1 MKKIFS
7 ILIIVSIFYTSLF
20 QVGFALSD
28 YEKEVLSALSIVQG
42 DPNGSMR
49 YEESVSRAE
58 CAKIVVAASP
68 YRDMVDIE
76 SKISPFKD
84 VTFQHWA
91 SPYVATGIKYGLFK
105 GYMDSS
111 FRPSNTVLLEE
122 AIVMFMRVLG
132 YTDEDLGDDWPYSQ
146 TEAAKKAGLLNNV
159 NKSAGQK
166 LTRYDISTIA
176 YNTLAAKQKNS
187 DITYL
192 STFNRT
198 IGPKTVS
205 SSLWFEEFGADS
217 SIRVV
222 RDGVSAT
229 LEDVKTND
237 IVYYMEEYKTAL
249 VYSKK
254 ITGIYEDA
262 IPSKNSPSSVIIS
275 GVTYNLEGTNALSK
289 LASGGSFR
297 FGDSVTLL
305 IGKDGGVADVLVS
318 SANSGIGDK
327 IYGLLTAVGAKET
340 TVSGTK
346 VTKPYVKIHL
356 PSGQVHEYITDK
368 NYESILNRV
377 VSVKLENGVATLT
390 QNMANH
396 GISGKV
402 VWGSGT
408 NKIGSANLSNDVK
421 IIETSTVE
429 NFETASVTSVY
440 PQRLN
445 GLSISSSDILYASK
459 DAMGNIDSM
468 IIYNITGDANTYGIV
483 TKSKSNSA
491 GNNISGSYEYIANGI
506 KNAFSTQNKT
516 FGVSSGQA
524 VQIKTNGREI
534 TSMTPLSKL
543 PSEKITDIN
552 GSNIT
557 LGGKTYTMS
566 DKVQIYI
573 KKQSLSGS
581 YTLVTMD
588 EFTQLT
594 EEYDAY
600 AYIDKPFSS
609 GGRVRVIIL
618 S

>member
-1 MKKIFS
+1 
-7 ILIIVSIFYTSLF
+7 
-20 QVGFALSD
+20 
-28 YEKEVLSALSIVQG
+28 
-42 DPNGSMR
+42 MR
-49 YEESVSRAE
+49 YQDNVSRAE

-68 YRDMVDIE
+68 YRDMVDKD

-105 GYMDSS
+105 GYMDAT

-166 LTRYDISTIA
+166 LSRYDISTIA
-176 YNTLAAKQKNS
+176 YNTLTAKQKNS

-198 IGPKTVS
+198 LGPKTVTS
-205 SSLWFEEFGADS
+205 SNWFEDFGADS

-262 IPSKNSPSSVIIS
+262 IPSKNSPSSVVIS
-275 GVTYNLEGTNALSK
+275 GITYNLEGTNALSK
-289 LASGGSFR
+289 LASGGNFR
-297 FGDSVTLL
+297 FGDSVTLF
-305 IGKDGGVADVLVS
+305 IGKDGGVADVSVS
-318 SANSGIGDK
+318 TANSGIGDK
-327 IYGLLTAVGAKET
+327 LYGLLTAVGTKET

-356 PSGQVHEYITDK
+356 PSGQTLEYITDK

-377 VSVKLENGVATLT
+377 VSVKLEGGVATLT
-390 QNMANH
+390 QNLPNH

-408 NKIGSANLSNDVK
+408 NKIGSSNLSNDVK

-459 DAMGNIDSM
+459 DANGNVDSM

-483 TKSKSNSA
+483 TKAKSNSV
-491 GNNISGSYEYIANGI
+491 GTIISGSYEYISNGTEG
-506 KNAFSTQNKT
+506 AVSTQNKT
-516 FGVSSGQA
+516 FGVLSGQA
-524 VQIKTNGREI
+524 VQIKTNGREV

-543 PSEKITDIN
+543 SSDKITDVN

-557 LGGKTYTMS
+557 VDGKTYTMS
-566 DKVQIYI
+566 DKVQIYVR
-573 KKQSLSGS
+573 KQYSSAS
-581 YTLVTMD
+581 YTLITMD
-588 EFTQLT
+588 EFI
-594 EEYDAY
+594 EMANKYNASV
-600 AYIDKPFSS
+600 YIDKPFSS
-609 GGRVRVIIL
+609 GGRVRVVIL
-618 S
+618 R

>member
-1 MKKIFS
+1 MKKIIS
-7 ILIIVSIFYTSLF
+7 ILIIVSILCTSLF
-20 QVGFALSD
+20 QTGFALSD
-28 YEKEVLSALSIVQG
+28 YEREVLSALSIIQG
-42 DPNGSMR
+42 DPGGNMR
-49 YEESVSRAE
+49 YSENVSRAE
-58 CAKIVVAASP
+58 CAKIVVAAST
-68 YRDMVDIE
+68 YRDMVDKD

-84 VTFQHWA
+84 VTFEHWA

-105 GYMDSS
+105 GYMDAT
-111 FRPSNTVLLEE
+111 FRPSNSVLLEE

-132 YTDEDLGDDWPYSQ
+132 YTDEDLGEDWPYSQ

-166 LTRYDISTIA
+166 LSRYDISTIA
-176 YNTLAAKQKNS
+176 YNTLVAKQKNS

-192 STFNRT
+192 STFNRA
-198 IGPKTVS
+198 IGPKTVTS
-205 SSLWFEEFGADS
+205 SNWFEEFGADS

-229 LEDVKTND
+229 MEDVKLND

-262 IPSKNSPSSVIIS
+262 IPSKNSPSSVVVS
-275 GVTYNLEGTNALSK
+275 GITYNLEGTNALSK
-289 LASGGSFR
+289 LASGGIFR

-305 IGKDGGVADVLVS
+305 IGKNGGVADVSVS

-327 IYGLLTAVGAKET
+327 IYGLLTQTGTKET

-346 VTKPYVKIHL
+346 VTKPYVKIYL
-356 PSGQVHEYITDK
+356 PSGQALEYITDK
-368 NYESILNRV
+368 NYESVLNQV
-377 VSVKLENGVATLT
+377 VSVKLENGIATLT
-390 QNMANH
+390 QNLSNH

-408 NKIGSANLSNDVK
+408 NKIGSATLSNDVK
-421 IIETSTVE
+421 ILETSTVE
-429 NFETASVTSVY
+429 NYESASVISVY

-445 GLSISSSDILYASK
+445 GLSIASSDILYASK
-459 DAMGNIDSM
+459 DSNGNVDSM

-483 TKSKSNSA
+483 TKAKNNSKDNFA
-491 GNNISGSYEYIANGI
+491 SGSYEYISNGTEG
-506 KNAFSTQNKT
+506 AVSTQNKT

-543 PSEKITDIN
+543 PSEKITDIT

-566 DKVQIYI
+566 DKVQIYV
-573 KKQSLSGS
+573 KKKYSAAS
-581 YTLVTMD
+581 YTLITMD
-588 EFTQLT
+588 EFTQT
-594 EEYDAY
+594 ADQYDAY
-600 AYIDKPFSS
+600 VYMDKPFSS
-609 GGRVRVIIL
+609 GGRVRIIVL

>member
-1 MKKIFS
+1 MKKIIS
-7 ILIIVSIFYTSLF
+7 ILIIVSILCTSLF
-20 QVGFALSD
+20 QVSFALSD

-68 YRDMVDIE
+68 YRDMVDKE

-84 VTFQHWA
+84 VTFEHWA

-105 GYMDSS
+105 GYMDST

-159 NKSAGQK
+159 NKSTGQK

-176 YNTLAAKQKNS
+176 YNTLAACPKNS
-187 DITYL
+187 SITLL

-198 IGPKTVS
+198 IGPKTVT

-222 RDGVSAT
+222 RDGISAT
-229 LEDVKTND
+229 IEDVKTND
-237 IVYYMEEYKTAL
+237 IVYFMEEYKIAL

-262 IPSKNSPSSVIIS
+262 IPSKNSPSSVVVS

-289 LASGGSFR
+289 LASGGTFK

-305 IGKDGGVADVLVS
+305 IGKDGSVADVSVS
-318 SANSGIGDK
+318 SASSGIGDK
-327 IYGLLTAVGAKET
+327 IYGLLTAVGTKET

-346 VTKPYVKIHL
+346 VTKPFVKIHL

-396 GISGKV
+396 GISGKI

-408 NKIGSANLSNDVK
+408 NKIGSTNLSNDVK
-421 IIETSTVE
+421 IIETSSVE
-429 NFETASVTSVY
+429 NFETASVLSVY

-445 GLSISSSDILYASK
+445 GLNISSSDILYASK
-459 DAMGNIDSM
+459 DSNGNVDSM
-468 IIYNITGDANTYGIV
+468 IIYNITGDANTYGVV
-483 TKSKSNSA
+483 TKAKNNSMD
-491 GNNISGSYEYIANGI
+491 NNISGSYEYITNGTEG
-506 KNAFSTQNKT
+506 AFSTQNKT

-543 PSEKITDIN
+543 SSDKITDIA

-557 LGGKTYTMS
+557 VDGKTYTMS
-566 DKVQIYI
+566 DRVQIYL
-573 KKQSLSGS
+573 KKQYSSTS
-581 YTLVTMD
+581 YTLITMD
-588 EFTQLT
+588 EFIQMA
-594 EEYDAY
+594 EEHNASV
-600 AYIDKPFSS
+600 YIDKPFSS
-609 GGRVRVIIL
+609 GGRIRVIIL

>member
-1 MKKIFS
+1 MKKIIS
-7 ILIIVSIFYTSLF
+7 ILIIVSVLFTSLSLT
-20 QVGFALSD
+20 GFALSD
-28 YEKEVLSALSIVQG
+28 YEREVLSALSIVQG
-42 DPNGSMR
+42 DPNGDMR
-49 YEESVSRAE
+49 YSDNVSRGE

-68 YRDMVDIE
+68 YRDMVDKD

-84 VTFQHWA
+84 VTFEHWA

-105 GYMDSS
+105 GYMDAT

-146 TEAAKKAGLLNNV
+146 IEAAKKAGLLNNV
-159 NKSAGQK
+159 NKAAGQK

-176 YNTLAAKQKNS
+176 YNTLAACPKNS
-187 DITYL
+187 NITHL

-198 IGPKTVS
+198 IGPKTVTAS
-205 SSLWFEEFGADS
+205 NWYEEFGADS

-262 IPSKNSPSSVIIS
+262 LPSKNSPSSVIVS

-289 LASGGSFR
+289 LAAGGTFG

-305 IGKDGGVADVLVS
+305 IGKDGGVADVSVS

-327 IYGLLTAVGAKET
+327 LYGLLTAVGTKET

-356 PSGQVHEYITDK
+356 PSGQTHEYITDK
-368 NYESILNRV
+368 NYNSILNQV
-377 VSVKLENGVATLT
+377 VSVKLESGVATLT
-390 QNMANH
+390 QNLSNH

-408 NKIGSANLSNDVK
+408 NKIGSTNLSNDVK
-421 IIETSTVE
+421 IIETSSVV
-429 NFETASVTSVY
+429 NYETASVTPVY

-459 DAMGNIDSM
+459 DANGNVDSM
-468 IIYNITGDANTYGIV
+468 IIYNITGDANTYGVV
-483 TKSKSNSA
+483 TKAKNNSV
-491 GNNISGSYEYIANGI
+491 GTNISGSYEYITGGTEG
-506 KNAFSTQNKT
+506 AFSTQNKT

-543 PSEKITDIN
+543 SSDKITDIA

-557 LGGKTYTMS
+557 VDGKTYTMS

-573 KKQSLSGS
+573 RKQYSSAS

-588 EFTQLT
+588 EFI
-594 EEYDAY
+594 EMADEYSASV
-600 AYIDKPFSS
+600 YIDKPFSS